1 MRRSWLFALLAI
13 VASFALVG
21 TVLATHL
28 PTNHNTTDLTT
39 LVRGTIVDTFKYN
52 VGDTKVQTKGPVD
65 VVVADVSFPAL
76 ASAGW
81 HNHPG
86 PVFVIVTSGRLSV
99 WTASCVKH
107 EYYQGGPEGAA
118 FFEPGPE
125 SSLLVKNES
134 ATIAAQVK
142 ATFIVPPGTTALRT
156 GTAHLC
162 GNAE

>member
-1 MRRSWLFALLAI
+1 MRRSWLFALLAFI
-13 VASFALVG
+13 ASFALVG

-28 PTNHNTTDLTT
+28 PANHNITTAI
-39 LVRGTIVDTFKYN
+39 VRGTIADTFKYN

-65 VVVADVSFPAL
+65 VVVAEVSFPAL

-86 PVFVIVTSGRLSV
+86 PVFVVIRTGTLSV
-99 WTASCVKH
+99 WNASCEKH
-107 EYYQGGPEGAA
+107 TYGPGQS
-118 FFEPGPE
+118 FFEPGPA

-134 ATIAAQVK
+134 PTDAATVV
-142 ATFIVPPGTTALRT
+142 ATFIVPVGTQVLRT

-162 GNAE
+162 GLEQ

>member
-1 MRRSWLFALLAI
+1 VRRSWLFALLAF
-13 VASFALVG
+13 VASFVLVG
-21 TVLATHL
+21 TVLANHL
-28 PTNHNTTDLTT
+28 PTNHNITTI
-39 LVRGTIVDTFKYN
+39 VAHGTIADSFKYN
-52 VGDTKVQTKGPVD
+52 LGDIKVQSKGPVD
-65 VVVADVSFPAL
+65 VFVVDVSFPAL

-86 PVFVIVTSGRLSV
+86 PVFVVVKTGTLSV
-99 WTASCVKH
+99 WNTSCEKH
-107 EYYQGGPEGAA
+107 TYSVGQS

-134 ATIAAQVK
+134 ATTPATVS

-162 GNAE
+162 GIEE